1 MSIISGAF
9 VIFWVFFSVFCSK
22 KLEVKDHR
30 GTGGGVGVGGLENGA
45 VGGGVEVSQGASR
58 LFFIGVG
65 VLGAL
70 CFAGVFVQFGHPL

>member
-45 VGGGVEVSQGASR
+45 VGGGR
-58 LFFIGVG
+58 
-65 VLGAL
+65 
-70 CFAGVFVQFGHPL
+70 